1 MPEDR
6 EPAWLQDYEYTN
18 FGDIAVDIT
27 AMEEF
32 AKKLEAEVQN
42 NYASHLP
49 SVVDGMLTQLP
60 APSTTFPELCTFMQ
74 THQAAQDATQ
84 SNVFQFANG
93 TNSFALAAQAISAE
107 YRGSDAFANARL
119 ADIDRVFRE
128 PAPPPLGPD
137 PARGDA

>member
-84 SNVFQFANG
+84 SNIFKFANG
-93 TNSFALAAQAISAE
+93 TNSFALAAQTISAE
-107 YRGSDAFANARL
+107 YRDSDAFANAKV
-119 ADIDRVFRE
+119 ADVERAFRGT
-128 PAPPPLGPD
+128 ATDHLGD
-137 PARGDA
+137 PSRRGEA

>member
-32 AKKLEAEVQN
+32 AKKLEAEVQD

-84 SNVFQFANG
+84 SNVFEFANG
-93 TNSFALAAQAISAE
+93 TNHFAVAAQNISAE
-107 YRGSDAFANARL
+107 YRGSDVFAQARVADVERAL
-119 ADIDRVFRE
+119 AGITPHDRKTEHR
-128 PAPPPLGPD
+128 A
-137 PARGDA
+137 GDL

>member
-32 AKKLEAEVQN
+32 AKKLEAEVQD

-74 THQAAQDATQ
+74 THRAAQEVTQ
-84 SNVFQFANG
+84 ANVFQFANG
-93 TNSFALAAQAISAE
+93 TNRFAAAALTLSAE
-107 YRGSDAFANARL
+107 YRGSDAFAEARVDDVNR
-119 ADIDRVFRE
+119 A
-128 PAPPPLGPD
+128 LGTVNLPEHD
-137 PARGDA
+137 TRP